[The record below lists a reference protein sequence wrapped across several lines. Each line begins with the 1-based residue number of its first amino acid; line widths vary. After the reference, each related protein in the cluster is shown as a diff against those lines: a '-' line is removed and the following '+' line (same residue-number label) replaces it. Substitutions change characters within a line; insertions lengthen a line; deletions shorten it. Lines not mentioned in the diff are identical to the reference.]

1 MKLFT
6 KEKLKNLQI
15 VYLFVIADSLPINHL
30 TGLCHLKFFRH
41 YKGKHIKLKWHC
53 NGKKT

>member
-15 VYLFVIADSLPINHL
+15 VYLCVIAEGLPINHL
-30 TGLCHLKFFRH
+30 TRLCHLKLFDTTRES
-41 YKGKHIKLKWHC
+41 
-53 NGKKT
+53 T